1 MDLSEHVR
9 RWVRED
15 FDVVLNAMT
24 PVRHGADR
32 AAEVW
37 KASCSSGT
45 QYAVKFSA
53 GGSSAGLVV
62 PDALAEFGIA
72 GVVPPQ
78 PTRTGRLWSER
89 DGRRLSLARWVS
101 DASALEVG
109 MAAQHWRSYGDL
121 LARVHEAT
129 VTEELQAVVP
139 KEGAY
144 GRWAPMARALFAQL
158 VGGASTEPGQPI
170 DHLSQAVASEWRAA
184 AHTISDLLDLVDT
197 LHRELRE
204 RWAPTVL
211 CHGDAHLGN
220 VLVSG
225 DELWLVDWDDAARAP
240 REHDLMFVLDGV
252 LFFAPVSSQEQAWF
266 FEGYGDVDVDPARL
280 AYDRCVR
287 ALEDLAD
294 PTNQI
299 LDVAGNSEHER
310 TEALSILRGVL
321 SPSGLVSVA
330 TRYAGKGTEQPV
342 RHP

>member
-1 MDLSEHVR
+1 MDLTEHVR
-9 RWVRED
+9 RWVRDD
-15 FDVVLNAMT
+15 FDVVLTTMM

-37 KASCSSGT
+37 KASCSNGT

-62 PDALAEFGIA
+62 PDALAELGVA

-78 PTRTGRLWSER
+78 HTRTGRLWSER

-101 DASALEVG
+101 DASALEEG
-109 MAAQHWRSYGDL
+109 MTAQHWRSYGAL

-129 VTEELQAVVP
+129 VTGELQAVVP
-139 KEGAY
+139 EGGAY
-144 GRWAPMARALFAQL
+144 GWWAPAARALFAQL
-158 VGGASTEPGQPI
+158 VGGASTEPGHSG
-170 DHLSQAVASEWRAA
+170 DDLSHAVAWEWWAA
-184 AHTISDLLDLVDT
+184 THTISYLLDQVDV
-197 LHRELRE
+197 LHRELSE
-204 RWAPTVL
+204 RQAPTVL

-220 VLVSG
+220 VVVSG
-225 DELWLVDWDDAARAP
+225 DELWLIDWDDAARAP

-252 LFFAPVSSQEQAWF
+252 LSFAPVSSQEQTWF

-280 AYDRCVR
+280 AYYRCVR

-299 LDVAGNSEHER
+299 LDVAGNTEPER
-310 TEALSILRGVL
+310 EEALAIVRGVL
-321 SPSGLVSVA
+321 SPTGLASVA
-330 TRYAGKGTEQPV
+330 TRSLPQ
-342 RHP
+342 R